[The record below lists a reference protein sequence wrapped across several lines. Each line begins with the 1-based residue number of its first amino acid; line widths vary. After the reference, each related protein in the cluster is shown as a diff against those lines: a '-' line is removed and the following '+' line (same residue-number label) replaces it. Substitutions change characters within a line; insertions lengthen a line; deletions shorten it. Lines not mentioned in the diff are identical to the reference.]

1 MLISPALAHGASG
14 AEVSG
19 GGVFPL
25 VLLAAVMI
33 FVLIFVGQNR
43 WRKFK
48 SKRDSLGH

>member
-14 AEVSG
+14 AEASG

-33 FVLIFVGQNR
+33 FVLIFVGHNK
-43 WRKFK
+43 WRKFR
-48 SKRDSLGH
+48 SKQDNLGR